1 MSNENGFTLVEL
13 IAVMVI
19 ISIIGSVI
27 VKKIYALDTAAKYKA
42 IEAAVRQLNSRELLV
57 WTNTL
62 LSRGGYSNDQDI
74 FDAVDKNLGTHYS
87 WAAAP
92 SLTGGQLEF
101 QSVAMAVTRQGSTPV
116 SAARWK

>member
-1 MSNENGFTLVEL
+1 MSNEKGFTLVEL

-57 WTNTL
+57 WTDTL
-62 LSRGGYSNDQDI
+62 LSREGYSTDQNI
-74 FDAVDKNLGTHYS
+74 FDAVDKSLGTHYS
-87 WAAAP
+87 WTIDP
-92 SLTGGQLEF
+92 TVTGGQLEF
-101 QSVAMAVTRQGSTPV
+101 QSVTMAIARQSSTPV